1 MASPFPGMD
10 PYLEGDM
17 WQEFHET
24 LVSAIRAQLL
34 PRLAPKYVALLA
46 KRYVMSRATIGVSDL
61 PTEKVIYPD
70 VNITRPR
77 LSEEAAAYEALAEP
91 DVEVYGLVGE
101 EIPVTWIE
109 IRDVAERRLVTVI
122 ELLSPVNKIGDGF
135 REYYQ
140 RRELLLLTQT
150 HLIEIDLLRR
160 GQRLPLRD
168 PIPVAA
174 YYAFLSRWQRRPLT
188 QVFTLPLRER
198 LKVLPVPLLPP
209 DPDVGLDLQAAV
221 MACFDL
227 VGYERLLD
235 YHLPPPP
242 PEFDVDDAAWIT
254 ERLAA
259 WRTRA

>member
-1 MASPFPGMD
+1 MD
-10 PYLEGDM
+10 PFLEGDM
-17 WQEFHET
+17 WQEFHDR
-24 LVSAIRAQLL
+24 LANQISMQLL
-34 PRLAPKYVALLA
+34 PKLAPKYVALLA

-70 VNITRPR
+70 VNIARPR
-77 LSEEAAAYEALAEP
+77 LSEQAATYTAPALAEP

-122 ELLSPVNKIGDGF
+122 ELLSPVNKIGDGL
-135 REYYQ
+135 REYAQ

-168 PIPVAA
+168 PIPAAA

-209 DPDVGLDLQAAV
+209 DPDIGLDLQAAV
-221 MACFDL
+221 TACFDL

-242 PEFDVDDAAWIT
+242 PEFSADDEVWIA
-254 ERLAA
+254 ERLAM
-259 WRTRA
+259 WRAGT